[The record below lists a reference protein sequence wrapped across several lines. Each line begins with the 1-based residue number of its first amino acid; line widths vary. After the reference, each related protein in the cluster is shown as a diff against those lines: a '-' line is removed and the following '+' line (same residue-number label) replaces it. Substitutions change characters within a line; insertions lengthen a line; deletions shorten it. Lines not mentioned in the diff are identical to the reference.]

1 MDLGEGMG
9 ILDFGRATKLSGPRF
24 SVLRGVGAALERAL
38 VTLMLDLHTRRH
50 GYVEHSVPFLVTR
63 KTMTGTGQLPK
74 FEEDLFATRVA
85 ERELFLI
92 PTAEVPL
99 TNLYA
104 DEIIPPA
111 DLPVAL
117 TAQTPCFRSE
127 AGSYGRD
134 TRGLIRQHQF
144 SKVEMVR
151 ICAPADSRAEMK
163 KMVGHAEAC
172 LKELDLAY
180 RVVTLAAGDTG
191 FSAQLTYDIEVWLPS
206 QGTYRE
212 ISSVSDFGT
221 FQGRRAGIRTRNEHG
236 KPRRPPPS
244 TAPACPSA
252 ALWPPSWSSTSSRT
266 APSCSRSP
274 SSRTS
279 ASAGSRRTERPRRHK
294 CRSASS
300 TCRTSAT
307 RLRYCS
313 RVAPSS
319 GHAGLRCRLPGQ
331 PGPST
336 DRPRRHDRLMRGR
349 FGTRGG
355 ELCADLAQ
363 AFLDRSMC
371 GVHHDVIPGP
381 DLVGEA
387 FDLGPGGQRQARDVH
402 GAFDRTSAVLGRVG
416 AHHLDLGE
424 RHVQVGGQA
433 EPAVAGG
440 CDRVDAL
447 GDHVES
453 LPHVV
458 RGQRVRDGVTDRPE
472 RPTGRSRTH
481 DGLLDGVDPD
491 VDGVQS
497 VCEELGQGGLSGGG
511 KPAHDD
517 QHAAIVVRRGGCR
530 KPRLPTGSGGHNVV
544 CLSLA
549 SP

>member
-1 MDLGEGMG
+1 MHDARALIDMGDEAVRRLARRGYTLDLSSLESLQSRRNQSIGIADELRSESKSVAAGVQKAATSGGDTSALKDQARKLKEQIREAEAEQERIQEELTQFLLTIPNLPADEAPDGDSEDFAVEQRRVGNPPAFSFEPKDHVDLGEGMG

-38 VTLMLDLHTRRH
+38 VTLFLDLHTRRH

-74 FEEDLFATRVA
+74 FEEDLFATGVA
-85 ERELFLI
+85 DRELFLI

-151 ICAPADSRAEMK
+151 ICAPADSRAEME

-206 QGTYRE
+206 QSTYRE

-236 KPRRPPPS
+236 KSTPVATVNGSGLPVGRTLAAVLEQHQQQDGSVLLPQSLVPYLGFRRI
-244 TAPACPSA
+244 TADG
-252 ALWPPSWSSTSSRT
+252 
-266 APSCSRSP
+266 APS
-274 SSRTS
+274 
-279 ASAGSRRTERPRRHK
+279 
-294 CRSASS
+294 
-300 TCRTSAT
+300 
-307 RLRYCS
+307 
-313 RVAPSS
+313 
-319 GHAGLRCRLPGQ
+319 
-331 PGPST
+331 
-336 DRPRRHDRLMRGR
+336 
-349 FGTRGG
+349 
-355 ELCADLAQ
+355 
-363 AFLDRSMC
+363 
-371 GVHHDVIPGP
+371 
-381 DLVGEA
+381 EA
-387 FDLGPGGQRQARDVH
+387 
-402 GAFDRTSAVLGRVG
+402 
-416 AHHLDLGE
+416 
-424 RHVQVGGQA
+424 
-433 EPAVAGG
+433 
-440 CDRVDAL
+440 
-447 GDHVES
+447 
-453 LPHVV
+453 
-458 RGQRVRDGVTDRPE
+458 
-472 RPTGRSRTH
+472 
-481 DGLLDGVDPD
+481 
-491 VDGVQS
+491 
-497 VCEELGQGGLSGGG
+497 
-511 KPAHDD
+511 
-517 QHAAIVVRRGGCR
+517 
-530 KPRLPTGSGGHNVV
+530 
-544 CLSLA
+544 
-549 SP
+549 